1 MPQGPI
7 NYPDGGINIGA
18 ACNEKHG
25 KYYDMNTNEEY
36 IPKDEMW
43 GDTADN
49 ILEYNVGGDKLR
61 DVITEVKVWS
71 RSI

>member
-1 MPQGPI
+1 
-7 NYPDGGINIGA
+7 
-18 ACNEKHG
+18 
-25 KYYDMNTNEEY
+25 MNTNEEY
-36 IPKDEMW
+36 NPKDEMW